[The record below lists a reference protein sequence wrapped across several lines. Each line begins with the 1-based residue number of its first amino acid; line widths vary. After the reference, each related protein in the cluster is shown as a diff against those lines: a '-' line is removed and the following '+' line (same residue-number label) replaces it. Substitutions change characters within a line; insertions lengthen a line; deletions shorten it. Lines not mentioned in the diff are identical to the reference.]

1 MLDVRDISRAYGSIR
16 ALDGFELSVAA
27 GEVTG
32 LLGHNGAGKTT
43 LVEVVAGLVR
53 PDSGTVHIAGVDA
66 LRHPRIARSLVGVA
80 PQEQALYLAA
90 SVREN
95 LRLFAVLRG
104 LRPCRARQ
112 EIDEVVADLL
122 LEDVVDR
129 PVGLLSGGQRRRVQ
143 TASAL
148 FGHPPLLLLDEPT
161 VGADPQTRTT
171 ALLAAVR
178 RRANEGTAIVY
189 TTHYLPELV
198 ELGAT
203 LAVARSGRVV
213 ARGSQHEL
221 LAGLPAHLEVEFSGP
236 VPHALVH
243 LGEVAEHTLIVR
255 TTEPTRVLAD
265 VAAAGHELRSVDVH
279 HATLDDLFA
288 ALGDGVRNA
297 A

>member
-1 MLDVRDISRAYGSIR
+1 MLTVDHISKTCGAIR
-16 ALDGFELSVAA
+16 ALDGFDLSVAA

-53 PDSGTVHIAGVDA
+53 PDGGTVQIAGIDA
-66 LRHPRIARSLVGVA
+66 QRHPRTVRSLVGVS

-95 LRLFAVLRG
+95 LRLFAALRG
-104 LRPCRARQ
+104 LRGGRVRQ

-122 LEDVVDR
+122 LADVIDR

-148 FGHPPLLLLDEPT
+148 LGHPPLLLLDEPT
-161 VGADPQTRTT
+161 VGADPTTRT
-171 ALLAAVR
+171 ALLGAVR
-178 RRANEGTAIVY
+178 RRAHAGTAVVY

-221 LAGLPAHLEVEFSGP
+221 LAGLPARLEVEFAGP
-236 VPHALVH
+236 VPPDLTHD
-243 LGEVAEHTLIVR
+243 GEVRGTTLIVR
-255 TTEPTRVLAD
+255 TAEPTHALAAL
-265 VAAAGHELRSVDVH
+265 AAAGHELRSVDVR

-288 ALGDGVRNA
+288 ALDEEAHDA